1 MKHLP
6 GGVNAFSDVP
16 MRVRA
21 ILPLPSL
28 TVQDLLALEPGRI
41 LRTDRAA
48 GDSVDIEVSDQ
59 YVCQGEMIV
68 IENMLGLRLS
78 DFREK

>member
-1 MKHLP
+1 MKNLSN
-6 GGVNAFSDVP
+6 GVVTFAEIP
-16 MRVRA
+16 LQVRA
-21 ILPLPSL
+21 VLPLPSL
-28 TVQDLLALEPGRI
+28 TVQDLLDLEAGRV